1 MVTKLRQENNDLRAT
16 TDSEIA
22 RLSSVLEA
30 ERLKH
35 EELEKNA
42 ATLVTKLSFFQ
53 NESEELS
60 RVQIELQSE
69 KDAFAL
75 LKEHC
80 THESQL
86 FTGKIAVLD
95 QECEQ
100 LRGLV

>member
-42 ATLVTKLSFFQ
+42 ATLVAKLSVLQ
-53 NESEELS
+53 NASEQLS
-60 RVQIELQSE
+60 RVQIELQIE
-69 KDAFAL
+69 KDARAKQEGVAVHANDR
-75 LKEHC
+75 LKS
-80 THESQL
+80 TL
-86 FTGKIAVLD
+86 FFGV
-95 QECEQ
+95 
-100 LRGLV
+100 